1 MNIGG
6 IRKVNSN
13 KRESI
18 YKIIM
23 LVVLVAI
30 VTFVVTSIFV
40 YNYLRSDEGAKYVIV
55 QGTDTSN
62 IDQTL
67 SGIKKIIDSKYL
79 GEVNEGD
86 MISGAIKGYVDGLN
100 DPYTEYYTPEEMQ
113 EIETEVMGNFVGI
126 GIYMTVNTEDNTI
139 VIISPIKDTPA
150 EKAGLLPGDIIS
162 KVDDISYTGEQMT
175 LAASKIKGEEGTTVK
190 LEIIRDGETLD
201 FEIKRETI
209 KINHVEG
216 EMLENNIGYIS
227 FYTFDEG
234 SAEEFK
240 TKLLELKNQGM
251 KNLIID
257 IRNNGG
263 GIVDEALKIADY
275 ILEKGNTTLITV
287 DKNQNEEISYSDND
301 PIIKDIP
308 IIVLTNEGTA
318 SASEI
323 LAGALKDNGKAQI
336 VGTKTYG
343 KGVIQQLMT
352 LLDGSGLKITTNEYF
367 TPNRN
372 KINEVGIE
380 PDVVVENEGEE
391 TIQEKSKDVQ
401 LQKAI
406 ELIKKGN

>member
-1 MNIGG
+1 M
-6 IRKVNSN
+6 NSN

-86 MISGAIKGYVDGLN
+86 MIAGAIKGYVDGLN

-251 KNLIID
+251 KSLIID

-391 TIQEKSKDVQ
+391 TIQEKSKDAQ

>member
-1 MNIGG
+1 M
-6 IRKVNSN
+6 NSN

-86 MISGAIKGYVDGLN
+86 MIAGAIKGYVDGLN

-391 TIQEKSKDVQ
+391 TIQEKSKDAQ

-406 ELIKKGN
+406 ELFKKGN